1 MSRELLPSFLLIVGV
16 AGMSGAADHPHAQN
30 GSTKAETPA
39 DGRTAPLLEGMGDYT
54 LPVSKNEKAQRY
66 FDQGM
71 VLMFGFNHAEA
82 ERSFLE
88 AAKRDPDCAMAY
100 WGAALALGPNINAV
114 MEDDAVPRA
123 WEHLQ
128 MAIKLRENASPPHR
142 DYIDALEKRY
152 VKEPVKDRSKLDAE
166 YSAAMRKVVEKH
178 PDDVDAMCLLA
189 EALMDEHP
197 WDFWQKDGTAQPWTG
212 EIVQMLERAL
222 KAKPLHPLANH
233 LYIHAIEA
241 SPRPERAIASADRL
255 RTLVPGAGHLVH
267 MPAHIYIRLGMYH
280 DASLVN
286 EVAIKSDN
294 QYVTQCHAQ
303 GLYPVAYMP
312 HNEHFLWFSATF
324 EGRSQLAIEAAKK
337 MAHHVDPKL
346 MREKGYG
353 VLQWYYVTPTLAL
366 ARFGKWEEILKL
378 PEPDA
383 DLIYPRAMWHYA
395 RGMALAR
402 TDQFDAAEK
411 ELAALATLAL
421 DKSLEKIEISGH
433 NVASNIVPVAREQL
447 AGELAA
453 ERGNAEKAVEHL
465 RRAVVLEAVLNYEEP
480 EAWHAPM
487 KLSLAAVLLK
497 IGQPKEAEQL
507 YREDLLRH
515 PDNGWAL
522 FGLMQSLKSQ
532 GRKLEAAEAQRR
544 FDIEW
549 SRADVKLTG
558 SGF

>member
-1 MSRELLPSFLLIVGV
+1 MTVRFGCVLAGALLF
-16 AGMSGAADHPHAQN
+16 SGALLADEESHHQEA
-30 GSTKAETPA
+30 SAIAKPA
-39 DGRTAPLLEGMGDYT
+39 DGRTAPLLDGLGEYT

-88 AAKRDPDCAMAY
+88 AAKLDPDCAMAY
-100 WGAALALGPNINAV
+100 WGAALALGPNINMPMA
-114 MEDDAVPRA
+114 DDAVPRA

-128 MAIKLRENASPPHR
+128 MAVKLRENASPPHR

-152 VKEPVKDRSKLDAE
+152 VKEPVEDRSKLDAE
-166 YSAAMRKVVEKH
+166 YSAAMRKVAEKH

-189 EALMDEHP
+189 EGLMDEHP

-212 EIVQMLERAL
+212 EIVQTLEKAL

-233 LYIHAIEA
+233 LYVHAVEA

-294 QYVTQCHAQ
+294 EYVTQCHAQ

-324 EGRSQLAIEAAKK
+324 EGRSELAIEAAKK
-337 MAHHVDPKL
+337 MAHHIDPKL
-346 MREKGYG
+346 MREEGYG

-366 ARFGKWEEILKL
+366 VRFGKWEEILKL

-395 RGMALAR
+395 RGLALAR
-402 TDQFDAAEK
+402 TDQFEAAEK
-411 ELAALATLAL
+411 ELAALTTLAM

-433 NVASNIVPVAREQL
+433 NNVSNIVPIAREQL

-453 ERGNAEKAVEHL
+453 ERGNAQEAVEHL
-465 RRAVVLEAVLNYEEP
+465 RRAVELEAILNYEEP

-487 KLSLAAVLLK
+487 KLSLAEVLLK

-515 PDNGWAL
+515 PENGWAL
-522 FGLMQSLKSQ
+522 FGLMQALKSQ

-544 FDIEW
+544 FDIAW